1 MKKTLLAI
9 TIASVPLCAFAST
22 SANEEALTV
31 INNQHQTLA
40 TLPFDRGFPRADSAK
55 ALQSELAFQRAT
67 QAYLW
72 ALPIVNMRA
81 MQMGHA
87 KMMDGTAYNK
97 IAVYEDRLKAH
108 TLITTP
114 NSDVIYGL
122 AWLDMKETGPLVIEL
137 PAGLQSLVDDMR
149 HDALIGP
156 EKEDGSHYAGDLG
169 NAGPDKG
176 KGGLFLLLP
185 PGESRKDYDA
195 DKYFIYESKTN
206 EVFLFLRSFF
216 KDMNDT
222 APAVARMEKTRV
234 FPLKGSPKKMQYV
247 HVSEVSSN
255 SIAPTDWT
263 YFRQLDET
271 VQAEPVMDYDPY
283 MNGILAT
290 MGIKKGIE
298 FNPTEQEKL
307 LLTQAVQTGWKMAK
321 EIALNFDQNGSEAVA
336 DTTFWKGRHWIAHFL
351 TKNGNQYQASST
363 TSYNNPETG
372 HTNVDAKAHMY
383 INHYSVSDGMINAKP
398 GAGAKYA
405 GAYKD
410 ADGNPLVGQ
419 CTYSITLPADVPAA
433 LFWSVT
439 AYDAKTAA
447 GVPSNNKYP
456 SIGDRDKPKQNKDGS
471 TTLYFGYEL
480 PENAPADNY
489 VHIPETVNWFSLL
502 RLYGPKE
509 PLFTGKWIPGDF
521 EKLSCKK

>member
-1 MKKTLLAI
+1 VKKTRVTI
-9 TIASVPLCAFAST
+9 TIALVPLFAFVGC

-108 TLITTP
+108 SLITTP

-156 EKEDGSHYAGDLG
+156 EKEDGSHYVGDLG

-195 DKYFIYESKTN
+195 GKYFIYESKTN

-234 FPLKGSPKKMQYV
+234 YPLKGSPKKMQYI
-247 HVSEVSSN
+247 HVSEVPSN
-255 SIAPTDWT
+255 SIAATDWT

-271 VQAEPVMDYDPY
+271 VQAEPVMGYDPY

-290 MGIKKGIE
+290 MGIKKGVK

-307 LLTQAVQTGWKMAK
+307 LLTQAVQTGWRMAK
-321 EIALNFDQNGSEAVA
+321 EIALNFDQKDSEAVA
-336 DTTFWKGRHWIAHFL
+336 DTTFWKDRYWIAHFL
-351 TKNGNQYQASST
+351 TKDGNQYQASST

-372 HTNVDAKAHMY
+372 HT
-383 INHYSVSDGMINAKP
+383 S
-398 GAGAKYA
+398 
-405 GAYKD
+405 
-410 ADGNPLVGQ
+410 
-419 CTYSITLPADVPAA
+419 
-433 LFWSVT
+433 
-439 AYDAKTAA
+439 
-447 GVPSNNKYP
+447 
-456 SIGDRDKPKQNKDGS
+456 
-471 TTLYFGYEL
+471 
-480 PENAPADNY
+480 
-489 VHIPETVNWFSLL
+489 
-502 RLYGPKE
+502 
-509 PLFTGKWIPGDF
+509 
-521 EKLSCKK
+521 

>member
-1 MKKTLLAI
+1 MKKTLLALI
-9 TIASVPLCAFAST
+9 NATVPLGSLAST
-22 SANEEALTV
+22 SANEALTIV
-31 INNQHQTLA
+31 NNQHQTLA
-40 TLPFDRGFPRADSAK
+40 TLPFDRGFPTADSAK

-81 MQMGHA
+81 MQKGHA
-87 KMMDGTAYNK
+87 KMMDDTAYNK
-97 IAVYEDRLKAH
+97 IAIYEDRLKAH

-122 AWLDMKETGPLVIEL
+122 AWLDMKDTGPLVVDL
-137 PAGLQSLVDDMR
+137 PAGLQSLVNDMR

-156 EKEDGSHYAGDLG
+156 AKEDGSHYVGDLG

-185 PGESRKDYDA
+185 PGESREDYDA
-195 DKYFIYESKTN
+195 DKYYIYESKTN

-222 APAVARMEKTRV
+222 APAVARMEKLKV
-234 FPLKGSPKKMQYV
+234 YPLKGSAEKMQYF
-247 HVSEVSSN
+247 HVSEVPSN
-255 SIAPTDWT
+255 SVAATDWT
-263 YFRQLDET
+263 YFKQLDET

-290 MGIKKGIE
+290 MGIKKGVE
-298 FNPTEQEKL
+298 FNPSEQEQL
-307 LLTQAVQTGWKMAK
+307 ALTQAVQTGWRMAK
-321 EIALNFDQNGSEAVA
+321 EVALNFDEKGSAAVA
-336 DTTFWKGRHWIAHFL
+336 DTKFWKDRYWIAHFL
-351 TKNGNQYQASST
+351 TKDGNQYQASST
-363 TSYNNPETG
+363 TSYNSPETG

-398 GAGAKYA
+398 GVGAKYA
-405 GAYKD
+405 GTYKD
-410 ADGNPLVGQ
+410 ADGNPLDGQ
-419 CTYSITLPADVPAA
+419 CTYSITLPADVPAG

-439 AYDAKTAA
+439 AYDALTAA

-456 SIGDRDKPKQNKDGS
+456 SLGDRDNPKQNADGS
-471 TTLYFGYEL
+471 TTLYFG
-480 PENAPADNY
+480 PVIPKNAPADNY
-489 VHIPETVNWFSLL
+489 LHVPESVNWFSLI

-509 PLFTGKWIPGDF
+509 PLFEGKWIPGDF
-521 EKLSCKK
+521 EKLSCKR